1 MLDISAQSAI
11 ISTVLKSEDS
21 AGSEKAFNGAELSD
35 GICESAGTG
44 RQARL
49 RGVCQPTWE
58 FKSPLS
64 HQKYQTAFWAVW
76 YFYRLR
82 GRLESKSKAPAALS
96 SASANT
102 G

>member
-64 HQKYQTAFWAVW
+64 HQKSRMRKRSG
-76 YFYRLR
+76 FYLF
-82 GRLESKSKAPAALS
+82 LLHYSIFAKSVHS
-96 SASANT
+96 
-102 G
+102 

>member
-35 GICESAGTG
+35 GICESSGTG

-64 HQKYQTAFWAVW
+64 HQKSRMLPHSGFSFFHYSLFI
-76 YFYRLR
+76 
-82 GRLESKSKAPAALS
+82 KSVHLGFLGGKK
-96 SASANT
+96 
-102 G
+102 

>member
-64 HQKYQTAFWAVW
+64 HQKSRMRKRSGFSFFHCSRFIKSV
-76 YFYRLR
+76 YFGFL
-82 GRLESKSKAPAALS
+82 GSKK
-96 SASANT
+96 
-102 G
+102 

>member
-64 HQKYQTAFWAVW
+64 HQKSRMRKRSGFLLIHYSLFIS
-76 YFYRLR
+76 LR
-82 GRLESKSKAPAALS
+82 DFLNEK
-96 SASANT
+96 
-102 G
+102 

>member
-11 ISTVLKSEDS
+11 ISTVLKSEDN

-64 HQKYQTAFWAVW
+64 HQRIPVILIQRNDG
-76 YFYRLR
+76 YFIPKISFLR
-82 GRLESKSKAPAALS
+82 SFGGKTLLPLH
-96 SASANT
+96 
-102 G
+102 

>member
-11 ISTVLKSEDS
+11 ISTVLKSEDF

-64 HQKYQTAFWAVW
+64 HQKRTVILIQGIGLRFFS
-76 YFYRLR
+76 YFTPYRRKSLR
-82 GRLESKSKAPAALS
+82 
-96 SASANT
+96 T
-102 G
+102 

>member
-11 ISTVLKSEDS
+11 ISTVLKSEDF

-64 HQKYQTAFWAVW
+64 HHISTMVLIRNYRAFSMSESPCSIRVNCI
-76 YFYRLR
+76 
-82 GRLESKSKAPAALS
+82 LEQ
-96 SASANT
+96 
-102 G
+102 